1 MDATPRALLAT
12 TIRDATTWKPLGY
25 VSMHRRKLT
34 ISPHVWIPTFPR
46 WGGANNSVIWS
57 SRPHL
62 GCGTDIAT
70 WCTDSMLAKCVGAA
84 TKMQQYVTLLS
95 DANLTSP
102 WILNYVP
109 TFVCEHTDVQLSSAS
124 RRFVLF

>member
-1 MDATPRALLAT
+1 MQRHGKSAWLCQYAQTQIDDFAARVDSYFST
-12 TIRDATTWKPLGY
+12 
-25 VSMHRRKLT
+25 V
-34 ISPHVWIPTFPR
+34 
-46 WGGANNSVIWS
+46 GGANNSVIWS
-57 SRPHL
+57 SKPHL

-70 WCTDSMLAKCVGAA
+70 WCTDSICTNENMLAKCVGAA
-84 TKMQQYVTLLS
+84 TKMQQYVTILS